1 LESVTSQVSIALQNA
16 SLYEKVQQSSL
27 QLEKNINELKKVE
40 EALRKREADLKEQS
54 DHLEQ
59 VNAALN
65 VLLSKREEDRSAL
78 EESVVVNVK
87 ELVLPYLEKLK
98 KSELQSEKMTLIT
111 ILESHLKDIISPF
124 TTKLSSQFIKLT
136 ATEIKIANLVKDGRT
151 NKEMASMLDLS
162 ENTVK
167 NHRSQIR
174 NKLGIKHKKIN
185 LRSYLRSLS
194 K

>member
-1 LESVTSQVSIALQNA
+1 
-16 SLYEKVQQSSL
+16 
-27 QLEKNINELKKVE
+27 
-40 EALRKREADLKEQS
+40 
-54 DHLEQ
+54 
-59 VNAALN
+59 
-65 VLLSKREEDRSAL
+65 
-78 EESVVVNVK
+78 
-87 ELVLPYLEKLK
+87 LPYLEKLK